1 MSVSKFSLITTS
13 ARLAACALLCAACLL
28 GWTSQASARI
38 NVNGPV
44 GFVIATAAD
53 GLTFNHLF
61 GISTLGGAAN
71 SKESGL
77 QTTLISDKVFGLD
90 ASLPF
95 PSRFGGAAAPS
106 AFAAIAN
113 GRSFGSSGQPAA
125 NDSAAMAG
133 VKFKLFG
140 GDASLAFQSIGGNLV
155 AGGAPFQP
163 SGQAPALFAFYNFS
177 QLPAPFGIGADLPV
191 DRQLDETLDSSG
203 YRAPAPQ
210 NNATSPFGS
219 FAFPLFDAAQA
230 QTPLSF
236 SPDAPTA
243 RGTSVQLNFPFMISN
258 VAAKMRLGGQLL
270 TQTQPNSLAT
280 QIFGSGF
287 ASSVSGKFKAVSG
300 GVTLALP
307 LFDRKATVSL
317 DGLYEQLTRND
328 KTPSLYAA
336 NTAFLGD
343 PATVQYDQLAAGAL
357 SAGRSS
363 PVYFYPNFTDVRHFL
378 GSASVAVPVS
388 SALTVNGSYYVQ
400 RYDGEGL
407 NALTQGLT
415 ERKRALSG
423 GVLYNIPN
431 TNSSVNL
438 FFNKYRYTDDL
449 VPTHNFTENRQN
461 LYFSV
466 KF

>member
-1 MSVSKFSLITTS
+1 MF
-13 ARLAACALLCAACLL
+13 
-28 GWTSQASARI
+28 GWMSQASAR
-38 NVNGPV
+38 VN
-44 GFVIATAAD
+44 TAGAMGLD
-53 GLTFNHLF
+53 ASSAASGLTFNRLF
-61 GISTLGGAAN
+61 DLSALTDPAYARA
-71 SKESGL
+71 SGL
-77 QTTLISDKVFGLD
+77 RTTIISDKVFGLD
-90 ASLPF
+90 ASLPLAMHLG
-95 PSRFGGAAAPS
+95 SAASPA
-106 AFAAIAN
+106 AFAAIATS
-113 GRSFGSSGQPAA
+113 RYGSAAQPAA
-125 NDSAAMAG
+125 NDTAAVAG
-133 VKFKLFG
+133 VKFKLLG
-140 GDASLAFQSIGGNLV
+140 GDAAVAFQSVGGNLV
-155 AGGAPFQP
+155 AAVPFQP
-163 SGQAPALFAFYNFS
+163 SGQTPALFAFYNFS

-191 DRQLDETLDSSG
+191 SRPLDDTVASPNYRVPAAQNSG
-203 YRAPAPQ
+203 S
-210 NNATSPFGS
+210 SPFGG

-236 SPDAPTA
+236 SADAPTA

-258 VAAKMRLGGQLL
+258 VSAKMRLGGRSFS
-270 TQTQPNSLAT
+270 QTQPNSLAT

-287 ASSVSGKFKAVSG
+287 ASSVSGKFKALSG

-343 PATVQYDQLAAGAL
+343 PATVQYDQLAVGAL
-357 SAGRSS
+357 GAGRSS
-363 PVYFYPNFTDVRHFL
+363 AVYFYPNFTDVRHFL

-400 RYDGEGL
+400 RYNGEGL
-407 NALTQGLT
+407 NTLTQGLT

-431 TNSSVNL
+431 SNSSVNL